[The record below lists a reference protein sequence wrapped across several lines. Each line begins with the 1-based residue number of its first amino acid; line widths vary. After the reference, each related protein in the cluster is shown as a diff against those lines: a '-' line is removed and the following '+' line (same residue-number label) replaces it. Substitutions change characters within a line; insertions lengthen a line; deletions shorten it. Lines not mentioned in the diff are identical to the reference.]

1 MGLYCRFC
9 GFKTG
14 RKPLNGKCPYCNK
27 TDALVE
33 EPVADELVSE
43 A

>member
-1 MGLYCRFC
+1 M
-9 GFKTG
+9 
-14 RKPLNGKCPYCNK
+14 PLNKKCPYCNK
-27 TDALVE
+27 ADALIE